1 MRKTW
6 PSRRSLN
13 AHAPRCFAG
22 TRGINKLSPSEGN
35 SGELT
40 GSDGRSD
47 EPRSDLSG
55 RVAVVTGA
63 AAGLGR
69 AEAIGLAGA
78 GATVVVNDIESALTD
93 TDVFD
98 EIKAAGSK
106 GIAVAGD
113 VSQRSTADE
122 LMAAAER
129 EGGLDIVVNN
139 AGITRDRMLFN
150 MTDEDW
156 DLVINVHLRG
166 HFLLTR
172 NAATY
177 WRARAKDAGG
187 QVYGR
192 LINTSSEAG
201 LAGPVGQANYAAA
214 KAGITALTLSAARA
228 LGRYGVCANAIC
240 PRARTAMTAD
250 VFGEAPE
257 LTQGEIDP
265 LSPEHVVTLVQ
276 FLASPAAEA
285 VNGQLFIVYGPTVT
299 LVAAPA
305 AEHRFSA
312 DGSVWPRE
320 ELSATM
326 QKYFADRGPDV
337 TFAATELMQ
346 QSG

>member
-1 MRKTW
+1 
-6 PSRRSLN
+6 
-13 AHAPRCFAG
+13 
-22 TRGINKLSPSEGN
+22 LSASEGN
-35 SGELT
+35 DADLT
-40 GSDGRSD
+40 
-47 EPRSDLSG
+47 DLSG

-69 AEAIGLAGA
+69 AEAIGLAQA
-78 GATVVVNDIESALTD
+78 GATVIVNDIASALD
-93 TDVFD
+93 KSDVFD

-106 GIAVAGD
+106 AVAVPGD
-113 VSQRSTADE
+113 VSARSTADE
-122 LMAAAER
+122 MVATAER

-139 AGITRDRMLFN
+139 AGITRDKMLFN

-177 WRARAKDAGG
+177 WRTRAKESGG

-192 LINTSSEAG
+192 LVNTSSEAG
-201 LAGPVGQANYAAA
+201 LSGPVGQANYGAA

-250 VFGEAPE
+250 VFGDAPE
-257 LTQGEIDP
+257 LTDGEIDP
-265 LSPEHVVTLVQ
+265 LSPEHVVTLVR

-285 VNGQLFIVYGPTVT
+285 VNGQLFIVYGPSVT
-299 LVAAPA
+299 LVAAPT
-305 AEHRFSA
+305 AEHDFAA
-312 DGSVWPRE
+312 DGSAWAPE
-320 ELSATM
+320 DLSATM
-326 QKYFADRGPDV
+326 QKYFADRDPEV
-337 TFAATELMQ
+337 TFAATGLM
-346 QSG
+346 SR